1 MNKIKNDKIF
11 KHHCSQQDSMHS
23 NCRQDSPFP
32 HTSKQNVYICI
43 SIAILNININISLYI
58 AITGINTF

>member
-11 KHHCSQQDSMHS
+11 KHHNQIQCTVIVDKTAHS
-23 NCRQDSPFP
+23 
-32 HTSKQNVYICI
+32 HKQVNKMYIY
-43 SIAILNININISLYI
+43 IAILNININILLYI